1 MYKNKVVSS
10 IDSYDYLSSDDC
22 YLSDDINKFKQ
33 YDNVDNA
40 INDLKTNMIRHDHLK
55 HFPLDNCYDISHF
68 TIYYYHAYH
77 DTNTDKDYVIMSID
91 IIYKYMNGPQKN
103 LKYLYGIKLNKAL
116 LNSFIYKLSYLNDDN
131 KRYDVVEIHTDNIS
145 NFSRDYSWDIDD

>member
-1 MYKNKVVSS
+1 
-10 IDSYDYLSSDDC
+10 
-22 YLSDDINKFKQ
+22 
-33 YDNVDNA
+33 
-40 INDLKTNMIRHDHLK
+40 
-55 HFPLDNCYDISHF
+55 
-68 TIYYYHAYH
+68 
-77 DTNTDKDYVIMSID
+77 
-91 IIYKYMNGPQKN
+91 MNGPQKN